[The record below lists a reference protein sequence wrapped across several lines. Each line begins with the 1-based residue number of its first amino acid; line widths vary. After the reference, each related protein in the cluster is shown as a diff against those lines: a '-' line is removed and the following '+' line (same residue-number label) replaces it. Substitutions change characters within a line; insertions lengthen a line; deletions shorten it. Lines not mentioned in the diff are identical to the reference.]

1 MTISKTQMEI
11 SNTKIKQLAEMIPT
25 TNVYDVAEVSALTL
39 AKRLSS
45 RYGNQL
51 WLKRE
56 DQQSVF
62 SFKLRGAYN
71 KISNLSEEQ
80 LQAGVI
86 AASAGNHAQGVALA
100 AQRLKIKAQIVM
112 PTTTPRIKVES
123 VRAMG
128 AAVVLY
134 GDNYHEACGH
144 ALELAAK
151 STQTFIHPYDDMAVM
166 AGQGTVAKEILEQFK
181 SPIDAVF
188 IPVGGGGLIA
198 GMSAWLRTHAPETK
212 IIGVEPE
219 DAATLHA
226 AMAAQERVVLEQVG
240 IFADG
245 VAVKQIGQNTFDVAR
260 ETVDEVILVSTDDMC
275 AAIHDIFDDTRVLSE
290 PAGALAVAGMKKY
303 IVRENCKNQ
312 NLVAV
317 NSGANVNFDRLRHVV
332 ERSEIGEGRE
342 GLFAVT
348 IPEEKGSFL
357 RFCSIIGKCSIS
369 EFNYR
374 YSTASEAH
382 IFLGVKFEQ
391 AQKEKI
397 AMIEK
402 LQLNG
407 YAVVDISDNE
417 MAKLHLRHLVGGHS
431 PELEEE
437 FLVRFEFPERPGAL
451 LQFLEGMGARWNIS
465 LFHYRN
471 HGSAYGRVLVGA
483 QVAEQDRD
491 EFRAFLDGLGYR
503 YHEES
508 ENPAYPLFLR

>member
-1 MTISKTQMEI
+1 
-11 SNTKIKQLAEMIPT
+11 
-25 TNVYDVAEVSALTL
+25 
-39 AKRLSS
+39 
-45 RYGNQL
+45 
-51 WLKRE
+51 
-56 DQQSVF
+56 
-62 SFKLRGAYN
+62 
-71 KISNLSEEQ
+71 
-80 LQAGVI
+80 
-86 AASAGNHAQGVALA
+86 
-100 AQRLKIKAQIVM
+100 
-112 PTTTPRIKVES
+112 
-123 VRAMG
+123 
-128 AAVVLY
+128 
-134 GDNYHEACGH
+134 
-144 ALELAAK
+144 
-151 STQTFIHPYDDMAVM
+151 
-166 AGQGTVAKEILEQFK
+166 
-181 SPIDAVF
+181 
-188 IPVGGGGLIA
+188 
-198 GMSAWLRTHAPETK
+198 
-212 IIGVEPE
+212 
-219 DAATLHA
+219 
-226 AMAAQERVVLEQVG
+226 MAAQERVVLDQVG

-245 VAVKQIGQNTFDVAR
+245 VAVKQIGKNTFDVAR
-260 ETVDEVILVSTDDMC
+260 AAVDEVILVSIDEMC

-332 ERSEIGEGRE
+332 ERSEVGEGRE

-374 YSTASEAH
+374 YSKASEAN

-391 AQKEKI
+391 AQPEKI

-402 LQLNG
+402 LASNG

-431 PELEEE
+431 PELADE

-451 LQFLEGMGARWNIS
+451 LQFLEGMGSRWNIS

-471 HGSAYGRVLVGA
+471 HGSGYGRVLVGA

-491 EFRAFLDGLGYR
+491 AFRDFLEALGYR
-503 YHEES
+503 YYEES
-508 ENPAYPLFLR
+508 DNPAYSLFLR

>member
-1 MTISKTQMEI
+1 VTISKTQMEI
-11 SNTKIKQLAEMIPT
+11 SNTKIKQLTEMIPA
-25 TNVYDVAEVSALTL
+25 TNVYDVADVSALTF
-39 AKRLSS
+39 AKRLSG
-45 RYGNQL
+45 RLNNQV

-71 KISNLSEEQ
+71 KISNLSTEQ

-100 AQRLKIKAQIVM
+100 AQRLKINAQIVM

-123 VRAMG
+123 VCALG
-128 AAVVLY
+128 AEVVLY
-134 GDNYHEACGH
+134 GDNYDEACAY
-144 ALELAAK
+144 ALELAAE
-151 STQTFIHPYDDMAVM
+151 TAQTFIHPYDDMAVM

-181 SPIDAVF
+181 AHIDAVF

-198 GMSAWLRTHAPETK
+198 GMAAWLRRYAPNTK

-219 DAATLHA
+219 DAATLHTA
-226 AMAAQERVVLEQVG
+226 LAAQERVILKQVG

-260 ETVDEVILVSTDDMC
+260 LCVDEVILVSTDEMC
-275 AAIHDIFDDTRVLSE
+275 AAIKDIFDDTRVLSE
-290 PAGALAVAGMKKY
+290 PAGALAVAGVKKY
-303 IVRENCKNQ
+303 IARENCESQ
-312 NLVAV
+312 NLVAI

-332 ERSEIGEGRE
+332 ERSEVGEGHE

-374 YSTASEAH
+374 YSKPSEAH

-391 AQKEKI
+391 AESEKP

-402 LQLNG
+402 LVANG

-431 PELEEE
+431 PEMEDE

-451 LQFLEGMGARWNIS
+451 LQFLEGMGSRWNIS

-471 HGSAYGRVLVGA
+471 HGAAYGRVLVGA
-483 QVAEQDRD
+483 QVAEQDHDAFRD
-491 EFRAFLDGLGYR
+491 FLDDLGYR

-508 ENPAYPLFLR
+508 DNSAYSLFLR